1 MRAVFN
7 IFGIL
12 LVVIALMLLGADMV
26 TSMEHQGH
34 ITVRTF
40 QDVWALFDRGGV
52 AEFNAWL
59 PAHVPS
65 FVAAAVQFVLHIW
78 AWMIGVIG
86 VLITFLAGHVRE
98 QH

>member
-40 QDVWALFDRGGV
+40 QDVWALFDRGSV

-59 PAHVPS
+59 PAHVPG
-65 FVAAAVQFVLHIW
+65 FAAAAVQFVLHIW

-98 QH
+98 PR